1 MNMKAVLTG
10 HSRGLG
16 AAILDALRAR
26 GIPVLALA
34 RSRRDLPQDD
44 AGVTQVGLDLCDAQA
59 LAAWLAGDTLHNF
72 LAGCDSILLIN
83 NAGTLG
89 PVQPLGAQGALPIA
103 RALVLD
109 VAAPLM
115 LADALVAASPQA
127 HERRILHVSSGAA
140 QTPYAGWSIYCAG
153 KAALDQHAR
162 AAALDAPAGTRIVS
176 LAPGVIDTAMQ
187 AEIRATPV
195 ENFPQRTR
203 FDALKRDGQ
212 LSSPADCA
220 RRLLDYLLS
229 EAFGAQP
236 VVNLRDIPDR

>member
-1 MNMKAVLTG
+1 MKAVLTG

-44 AGVTQVGLDLCDAQA
+44 AGVTQVCLDLCDAQA
-59 LAAWLAGDTLHNF
+59 LAAWLAGNTLHDF
-72 LAGCDSILLIN
+72 LADCDSLLLIN

-89 PVQPLGAQGALPIA
+89 PVQPLGAQGAQPIA
-103 RALVLD
+103 RALALD
-109 VAAPLM
+109 VATPLM

-127 HERRILHVSSGAA
+127 RERRILHVSSGAA

>member
-1 MNMKAVLTG
+1 MKAVLTG

-44 AGVTQVGLDLCDAQA
+44 AGVTQVCLDLCDAQA
-59 LAAWLAGDTLHNF
+59 LAAWLAGNTLHDF
-72 LAGCDSILLIN
+72 LADCDSLLLIN

-89 PVQPLGAQGALPIA
+89 PVQPLGAQGAQPIA
-103 RALVLD
+103 RALALD
-109 VAAPLM
+109 VATPLM

-127 HERRILHVSSGAA
+127 RERRILHVSSGAA

-162 AAALDAPAGTRIVS
+162 AAALDAPDGTRIVS

>member
-1 MNMKAVLTG
+1 MKAVLTG

-59 LAAWLAGDTLHNF
+59 LASWLAGDTLHDF
-72 LAGCDSILLIN
+72 LASCDSILLIN

-89 PVQPLGAQGALPIA
+89 PVQPLGAQGAQPIA
-103 RALVLD
+103 RALALD
-109 VAAPLM
+109 VATPLM

-127 HERRILHVSSGAA
+127 RERRILHVSSGAA
-140 QTPYAGWSIYCAG
+140 QTPYAGWSIYCAS

-162 AAALDAPAGTRIVS
+162 AAALDAPDGTRIVS

-229 EAFGAQP
+229 EAFGTQP

>member
-1 MNMKAVLTG
+1 MKAVLTG

-44 AGVTQVGLDLCDAQA
+44 AGVTQVCLDLCDAQA
-59 LAAWLAGDTLHNF
+59 LAAWLAGNTLHDF
-72 LAGCDSILLIN
+72 LADCDSLLLIN

-89 PVQPLGAQGALPIA
+89 PVQPLGAQGAQPIA
-103 RALVLD
+103 RALALD
-109 VAAPLM
+109 VATPLM

-127 HERRILHVSSGAA
+127 RERRILHVSSGAA
-140 QTPYAGWSIYCAG
+140 QTPYAGWSIYCAS

-162 AAALDAPAGTRIVS
+162 AAALDAPDGTRIVS

-187 AEIRATPV
+187 AEIRATPI

>member
-1 MNMKAVLTG
+1 MKAVLTG

-44 AGVTQVGLDLCDAQA
+44 AGVTQVCLDLCDAQA
-59 LAAWLAGDTLHNF
+59 LAAWLAGNTLHDF
-72 LAGCDSILLIN
+72 LADCDSLLLIN

-89 PVQPLGAQGALPIA
+89 PVQPLGAQGAQPIA
-103 RALVLD
+103 RALALD
-109 VAAPLM
+109 VATPLM

-127 HERRILHVSSGAA
+127 RERRILHVSSGAA
-140 QTPYAGWSIYCAG
+140 QTPYAGWSIYCAS

-162 AAALDAPAGTRIVS
+162 AAALDAPDGTRIVS

>member
-1 MNMKAVLTG
+1 MKAVLTG

-16 AAILDALRAR
+16 AAILDALQAR
-26 GIPVLALA
+26 GVPVLALA
-34 RSRRDLPQDD
+34 RSRCDLPRD
-44 AGVTQVGLDLCDAQA
+44 GSGITQVCLDLGDPQA
-59 LAAWLAGDTLHNF
+59 LIDWLAGDTLRTF
-72 LAGCDSILLIN
+72 LAGCDRVLLIN

-89 PVQPLGAQGALPIA
+89 PVHPLGAQGAERIA
-103 RALVLD
+103 PALALD
-109 VAAPLM
+109 IAAPLM

-127 HERRILHVSSGAA
+127 RERRILHVSSGAA
-140 QTPYAGWSIYCAG
+140 QTPYAGWSIYCAS

-176 LAPGVIDTAMQ
+176 LAPGVVDTAMQ

-195 ENFPQRTR
+195 ENFPQKTR
-203 FDALKRDGQ
+203 FEALARDGQ

-220 RRLLDYLLS
+220 RRLLDYMLS

-236 VVNLRDIPDR
+236 VVNLRDIPGR